1 MRIAAVGTALPR
13 HRYDQRTLTEY
24 LVAAFGDQRLG
35 ERLRSLHHNT
45 QIDTRHLALPLEA
58 YAGLND
64 FTQRN
69 AAWLAAAQ
77 ELGAAAIEQALQ
89 RAGVRPDEVDAIFF
103 STVTGLAS
111 PSLDARLL
119 VRLGLR
125 PDVKRLP
132 LFGLGC
138 VAGAAAVARA
148 ADFVRGT
155 KRGVALVLCVE
166 LCSLTLQ
173 LGDRSV
179 ANLISVGLFGDG
191 AAAAVVVGSEH
202 RAAGVRIEA
211 TRSVFYPHTEQ
222 VMGWD
227 IGAHG
232 FKIVLSA
239 EVPEVARTKVPPDV
253 DAFLGEHGLRRDQV
267 ARWIAHPGGPKV
279 LAGLQAGLGLSDAD
293 LGCSWQ
299 CLAEAGNLSSASV
312 LMILERT
319 LRERPGR
326 PGDVGV
332 MLAMGPGFCSEYL
345 LLRW

>member
-1 MRIAAVGTALPR
+1 MRIAAVGTSLPP

-24 LVAAFGDQRLG
+24 LVGAFGDPRLG
-35 ERLRSLHHNT
+35 ERLRALHDHT
-45 QIDTRHLALPLEA
+45 RIETRHLALPLEA
-58 YAGLND
+58 YAGLTD
-64 FTQRN
+64 FTKCN

-77 ELGAAAIEQALQ
+77 ELAAQAIQQALQ
-89 RAGVRPDEVDAIFF
+89 RAGVHPDEVDAIFF

-155 KRGVALVLCVE
+155 QRGVALVLCVE

-173 LGDRSV
+173 LQDRSV

-239 EVPEVARTKVPPDV
+239 EVPEVAKTKVPPDV
-253 DAFLGEHGLRRDQV
+253 DAFLSAHGLRRDQV

-279 LAGLQAGLGLSDAD
+279 LQGLQAGLGLSDDD
-293 LGCSWQ
+293 LGVSWQ

-319 LRERPGR
+319 LRERPAR
-326 PGDVGV
+326 PGDVGM